1 MTGKTLYRQKSG
13 AYSTSKD
20 YAHLK
25 ELLDKGLYVVAFI
38 NYDTGTKKYFFQDV
52 CLASKRIGSYEFN
65 SRGICYLSID
75 PELDYPFAE
84 ICEANGVEYIEP
96 NKLIK

>member
-1 MTGKTLYRQKSG
+1 MKPLYRQRSG

-25 ELLDKGLYVVAFI
+25 ELLDKGLFVVAFI
-38 NYDTGTKKYFFQDV
+38 NYDAGSERYLFQDV
-52 CLASKRIGSYEFN
+52 CLAQKKMESYEFN

-75 PELDYPFAE
+75 SDLDFPFNE
-84 ICEANGVEYIEP
+84 MCKKYGVEYVEP
-96 NKLIK
+96 NKVIE

>member
-1 MTGKTLYRQKSG
+1 MTYKPLYRQRSG

-38 NYDTGTKKYFFQDV
+38 NYDAGSERYLFQDV
-52 CLASKRIGSYEFN
+52 CLASKKIGSYEFN
-65 SRGICYLSID
+65 SRGMCYLSID
-75 PELDYPFAE
+75 PDLDYPFE
-84 ICEANGVEYIEP
+84 EMCEANGVEYVEP
-96 NKLIK
+96 IK

>member
-1 MTGKTLYRQKSG
+1 MTDKPLYRQRSG

-38 NYDTGTKKYFFQDV
+38 NYDAGSERYLFQDV
-52 CLASKRIGSYEFN
+52 CLASKRIGSYGFS

-75 PELDYPFAE
+75 FDIDYQFEE
-84 ICEANGVEYIEP
+84 ICEANGVEYVEP
-96 NKLIK
+96 NK

>member
-1 MTGKTLYRQKSG
+1 MTDKPLYRQRSG

-38 NYDTGTKKYFFQDV
+38 NYDTGSESYLFQDV
-52 CLASKRIGSYEFN
+52 CLASKKFGSYEFN
-65 SRGICYLSID
+65 SRGFCYLSID
-75 PELDYPFAE
+75 PELDYPFE
-84 ICEANGVEYIEP
+84 EMCEANGVEFVEP
-96 NKLIK
+96 INK